1 MREIELKQG
10 KSILG
15 CIVAALFLVA
25 IPAIFIYLIVDIIY
39 QLPDENNVKP
49 WFFIIGFILSVIA
62 AIVLY
67 LLYSNPV
74 ALKVSDEGI
83 YIIKDDVF
91 IRKEDIQY
99 IRNTYITTYLIGDNN
114 QVIYEMPINNN
125 RLLVNTLR
133 DLNYPVTKRDPYR
146 RKYVKWH
153 RDHPALSDYE
163 NGQIIRIIN
172 DFKMEREI
180 EGKEKIKFLREKG
193 VHVKKRWNGYYF
205 YK

>member
-15 CIVAALFLVA
+15 CIVASLFLVA
-25 IPAIFIYLIVDIIY
+25 IPAIFIYLIVDFIY
-39 QLPDENNVKP
+39 KLPDENNVKP

-62 AIVLY
+62 TIVLY

-83 YIIKDDVF
+83 YIIKDDVY

-99 IRNTYITTYLIGDNN
+99 IRNTYFTTYFIGNNN
-114 QVIYEMPINNN
+114 QVIHEMPFNNN

-133 DLNYPVTKRDPYR
+133 ELNYPVTKRDPYR

-163 NGQIIRIIN
+163 NGQMIRIIN

>member
-15 CIVAALFLVA
+15 CIVASLFLVA

-74 ALKVSDEGI
+74 ALTVSDEGI

-99 IRNTYITTYLIGDNN
+99 IRNTYFTTYFIGDNN
-114 QVIYEMPINNN
+114 QVIHEMPFNNN

-133 DLNYPVTKRDPYR
+133 DLNYPVIKRDPYR
-146 RKYVKWH
+146 RKYLKWH

-163 NGQIIRIIN
+163 NGQMIRIIN